1 VDQHTGAHE
10 GLEWFGPPERNTLLH
25 CELYCSRA
33 CMSLASV
40 RLRILG
46 VHGKLLAEEKM
57 GIACRSTRAYCPP
70 VDPAGAPPAG

>member
-1 VDQHTGAHE
+1 
-10 GLEWFGPPERNTLLH
+10 
-25 CELYCSRA
+25 
-33 CMSLASV
+33 MSLASV